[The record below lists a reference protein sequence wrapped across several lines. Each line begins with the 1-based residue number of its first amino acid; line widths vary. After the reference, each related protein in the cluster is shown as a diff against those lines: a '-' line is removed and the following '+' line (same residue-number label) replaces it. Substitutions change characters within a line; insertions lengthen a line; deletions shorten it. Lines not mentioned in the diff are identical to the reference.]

1 MSVDGCVVAVTAAL
15 GADAFRDGS
24 TATTVNEYV
33 VAPASRRTV
42 NDRSPVDRTFAR
54 EPFAKTR
61 YVQQVWSSSA
71 TGPQA
76 RSTVDEVLP
85 VTETTG
91 AAGGVVSTGVVIV
104 SVLLFADS

>member
-1 MSVDGCVVAVTAAL
+1 M
-15 GADAFRDGS
+15 
-24 TATTVNEYV
+24 NEYV
-33 VAPASRRTV
+33 VAPASRMTFT
-42 NDRSPVDRTFAR
+42 DRSPVGSKLTR

-71 TGPQA
+71 IGPHA

-91 AAGGVVSTGVVIV
+91 AAGGVVSTGVVTV
-104 SVLLFADS
+104 SVLLVLDS